1 QVRAWHPNHRLMLP
15 VRARTLTSFGFALT
29 LRPDVKRFK
38 FSVRF
43 FVRTPF
49 CECPVRARSFERGPS
64 LRSGPGLTFLTWLN
78 ASSPGT
84 IFCECPPPRS
94 FAALY
99 GAVAVAQQVLGS
111 RRRRRALGRA
121 RGRARPNPAGCGEV
135 TSPLFSIT
143 SILNATSYQRFK
155 DPDGQKRRGPAIT
168 GLPAYATGAARRRSI
183 PGFRIASRNA
193 PRGCGEPRAAR
204 ILQAPHRCAGAPGG
218 GSGLRSEIAR
228 YELRRVY
235 RPAPGSHKAAPD
247 RKELYSSIS
256 VPSAR
261 RRQRF
266 AGVEAGGPRLHSLV
280 VDNAPG
286 I

>member
-143 SILNATSYQRFK
+143 SILNATSYEWEAFAPCSLLSAPRSSITQFPQFKMRFGK
-155 DPDGQKRRGPAIT
+155 QWRWKRRGLGRPDSQC
-168 GLPAYATGAARRRSI
+168 RR
-183 PGFRIASRNA
+183 
-193 PRGCGEPRAAR
+193 
-204 ILQAPHRCAGAPGG
+204 
-218 GSGLRSEIAR
+218 
-228 YELRRVY
+228 
-235 RPAPGSHKAAPD
+235 
-247 RKELYSSIS
+247 
-256 VPSAR
+256 
-261 RRQRF
+261 
-266 AGVEAGGPRLHSLV
+266 
-280 VDNAPG
+280 
-286 I
+286 